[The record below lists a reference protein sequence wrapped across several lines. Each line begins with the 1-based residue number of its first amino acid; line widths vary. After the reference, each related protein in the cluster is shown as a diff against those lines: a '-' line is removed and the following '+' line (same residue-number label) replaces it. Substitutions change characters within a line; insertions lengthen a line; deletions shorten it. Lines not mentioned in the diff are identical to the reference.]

1 MKKTISTHKE
11 TILHPN
17 SEFERRVIFQYY
29 LDNDIK
35 ITEEEREILMQCV
48 AVEPEN
54 IGIIGCLLNDNTH
67 LNTLRLA
74 IADTN
79 KSNKKL
85 ANLSK
90 ELLLSLNVDEA
101 DTYYFVEREYESL
114 TKVEVD
120 VTTVY
125 LTFCY

>member
-35 ITEEEREILMQCV
+35 ITEVEREILLECV

-54 IGIIGCLLNDNTH
+54 IGIIGCLLNDNSH

-74 IADTN
+74 IAATN

-90 ELLLSLNVDEA
+90 ELLLSLNVDES

>member
-1 MKKTISTHKE
+1 LRKSISAHKE
-11 TILHPN
+11 TIFRPN
-17 SEFERRVIFQYY
+17 SEFERRIIFQYY
-29 LDNDIK
+29 LDNNIQ
-35 ITEEEREILMQCV
+35 ITEEEREILLECV

-54 IGIIGCLLNDNTH
+54 IGIIGCLLNDKTH

-74 IADTN
+74 IASTN

-90 ELLLSLNVDEA
+90 ELLLNLDVNIA
-101 DTYYFVEREYESL
+101 DTYYFVERDYESL

-120 VTTVY
+120 VTNVY

>member
-1 MKKTISTHKE
+1 VKKSISAHKE
-11 TILHPN
+11 TILRPN

-35 ITEEEREILMQCV
+35 ITEEEREILLQCV

-54 IGIIGCLLNDNTH
+54 IGIIGCLLNDNSQ

-74 IADTN
+74 IASVN

-90 ELLLSLNVDEA
+90 ELLLNLDVNAA
-101 DTYYFVEREYESL
+101 DIYYFVEREYESL
-114 TKVEVD
+114 SKVEVD
-120 VTTVY
+120 VTNVY
-125 LTFCY
+125 LTFC

>member
-1 MKKTISTHKE
+1 MRKSISTHKE
-11 TILHPN
+11 TILRPN
-17 SEFERRVIFQYY
+17 SEFDRRVIFQYY

-35 ITEEEREILMQCV
+35 ITEEERNVLLECV

-54 IGIIGCLLNDNTH
+54 IGIIGCLLKDKSH

-74 IADTN
+74 IASTN

-90 ELLLSLNVDEA
+90 ELLLNLDVSVA
-101 DTYYFVEREYESL
+101 DTYYFVERNYDSF

-120 VTTVY
+120 VTNVY
-125 LTFCY
+125 LTICY

>member
-1 MKKTISTHKE
+1 MKKSISAHKE
-11 TILHPN
+11 TILRPN

-35 ITEEEREILMQCV
+35 ITEEEREILLECV

-54 IGIIGCLLNDNTH
+54 IGIIGCLLNDNSH

-74 IADTN
+74 IASTN

-90 ELLLSLNVDEA
+90 ELLLNLDVNAA
-101 DTYYFVEREYESL
+101 DIYYFVEREYESL

-120 VTTVY
+120 VTNVY
-125 LTFCY
+125 LTFC